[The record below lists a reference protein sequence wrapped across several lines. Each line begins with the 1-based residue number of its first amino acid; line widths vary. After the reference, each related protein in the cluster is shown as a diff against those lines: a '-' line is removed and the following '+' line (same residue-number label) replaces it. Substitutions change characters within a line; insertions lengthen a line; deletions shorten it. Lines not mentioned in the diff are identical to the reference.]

1 MPYCLDSYGESNLAS
16 LEQQWDDLGDDP
28 REILNFLNNSKNNI
42 TLGFVLRRY
51 LCKDAARKIPQVKC
65 TYLEQDRK
73 YRFEIEDKNGMSTI
87 EVFDYNIFNYDE
99 GNDALEL
106 ARSRA
111 IEQVK
116 EYKAKNYKLDK
127 YELEENIAYD
137 DILYLDVEKYVDLF
151 MIIERHNNG
160 ERKNYRT
167 LEWVQRQ
174 DIRNYLKQEECKREI
189 LYRIAF
195 ALGMDYPI
203 FSQILA
209 SVSSDGIQRPD
220 PRRME
225 EIVYVYCLRN
235 KKNTFMELDQVMD
248 SYDRHRGR
256 ENDYTRLALAKIH
269 NLNDEKSLFEFLDDN
284 AGYLIGSSRSAYR
297 VFDEIQKELVELFG
311 NVDEYADEGGNN
323 ARRTNNKSEFLRKM
337 LVEFFPDIVLDQK
350 DERKKADSLDKLAGN
365 AAGAIWEHRV
375 RSIKTKILSS
385 TKLSELNS
393 RKKAVTKH
401 QLVLLY
407 YFNFITIDENLELEG
422 AERVKV
428 FFDEMNEIL
437 EDANMPP
444 INITNKFENF
454 LLCSLNDDRPGD
466 FWKEIILEAVLEEN
480 RQYELLSYKQGNY
493 EECLRYLELSESAL
507 REEEFRMPWQQL
519 WIRHDRGVILAK
531 MGKQEA
537 ADNSLE
543 QAGEFYLRHK
553 EELDLLLP
561 EDYEKVL
568 SADRQDMELLKK

>member
-220 PRRME
+220 PRRM
-225 EIVYVYCLRN
+225 
-235 KKNTFMELDQVMD
+235 
-248 SYDRHRGR
+248 
-256 ENDYTRLALAKIH
+256 
-269 NLNDEKSLFEFLDDN
+269 
-284 AGYLIGSSRSAYR
+284 
-297 VFDEIQKELVELFG
+297 
-311 NVDEYADEGGNN
+311 
-323 ARRTNNKSEFLRKM
+323 
-337 LVEFFPDIVLDQK
+337 
-350 DERKKADSLDKLAGN
+350 
-365 AAGAIWEHRV
+365 
-375 RSIKTKILSS
+375 
-385 TKLSELNS
+385 
-393 RKKAVTKH
+393 
-401 QLVLLY
+401 
-407 YFNFITIDENLELEG
+407 
-422 AERVKV
+422 
-428 FFDEMNEIL
+428 
-437 EDANMPP
+437 
-444 INITNKFENF
+444 
-454 LLCSLNDDRPGD
+454 
-466 FWKEIILEAVLEEN
+466 
-480 RQYELLSYKQGNY
+480 
-493 EECLRYLELSESAL
+493 
-507 REEEFRMPWQQL
+507 
-519 WIRHDRGVILAK
+519 
-531 MGKQEA
+531 
-537 ADNSLE
+537 
-543 QAGEFYLRHK
+543 
-553 EELDLLLP
+553 
-561 EDYEKVL
+561 
-568 SADRQDMELLKK
+568 